1 MSPQRAGDFVRQVL
15 FPTKCERV
23 ISLGGLLPWRA
34 GVAILAILAAWYAGR
49 WQASRDRLG
58 ESVSVAAEPSQTAE
72 PSIRG
77 WKRGQGWGWVWGK
90 EDEVGA
96 LNAMT
101 DQTRLAALRLV
112 QQGKVYDLGVT
123 YSRRSYRWPGHN
135 PGEIILF
142 RSPEGL
148 RRQKDFPAV
157 SDAQVNPHQLAWH
170 SCALFISD
178 NVGTQID
185 GLAHITAGQ
194 DMHWYN
200 GFRES
205 DWSGD
210 FGVRKC
216 DAVSIPPII
225 ARGVLI
231 DVATF
236 RKVDALPSHYRIT
249 VEDLKG
255 ALEQQRTQ
263 LRPGDVVLIR
273 TGVLRYWGED
283 GADHDRIRQHDSAG
297 IDLAAA
303 RWLVEEHGAMLI
315 GSDTSGLEHSPGPN
329 EPPSFLPVHH
339 YLLIQQGVH
348 IGELH
353 YLEELA
359 RDRVYEFC
367 YICTVN
373 KIRGTT
379 AGFCLRP
386 IALR

>member
-1 MSPQRAGDFVRQVL
+1 MSPQRTGDSMLRVL
-15 FPTKCERV
+15 FRAIRGPA
-23 ISLGGLLPWRA
+23 ISLRTSALWKPCS
-34 GVAILAILAAWYAGR
+34 VVLAMLAAWYAGR
-49 WQASRDRLG
+49 WQSNHDQSS
-58 ESVSVAAEPSQTAE
+58 ETISVAAAQFQAAE
-72 PSIRG
+72 PNIRG
-77 WKRGQGWGWVWGK
+77 WKRGQGWGWIWGQ

-101 DQTRLAALRLV
+101 DQSRLAALRLV

-135 PGEIILF
+135 PAEIILF

-148 RRQKDFPAV
+148 LRQKDYPAV
-157 SDAQVNPHQLAWH
+157 SDPKINPHRLAWH

-185 GLAHITAGQ
+185 GLAHITAGE

-200 GFRES
+200 GFREAE
-205 DWSGD
+205 WGGN

-216 DAVSIPPII
+216 DAVSIPPIV

-231 DVATF
+231 DVARF
-236 RKVDALPSHYRIT
+236 RKLEALPSHYRIT
-249 VEDLKG
+249 VEDLQG
-255 ALEQQRTQ
+255 ALQAQGTK

-283 GADHDRIRQHDSAG
+283 GADQERIRQHDSAG
-297 IDLAAA
+297 IDLPAA
-303 RWLVEEHGAMLI
+303 RWLVEQQGAMLI
-315 GSDTSGLEHSPGPN
+315 GSDTSGLEHTPGPN

-339 YLLIQQGVH
+339 YLLIEQGVH

-367 YICTVN
+367 YICAVN